1 MVLHRTVL
9 ANSALLSSGLLCHST
24 NQLLRMWLAT
34 ATIAFAIAA
43 RTVQAQATSPL
54 PAGYPS
60 PWASGGPGWDE
71 AYVKAKEFVSKLTL
85 VEKVNITS

>member
-1 MVLHRTVL
+1 
-9 ANSALLSSGLLCHST
+9 
-24 NQLLRMWLAT
+24 MWLAT

-43 RTVQAQATSPL
+43 STAQAQAASPL

-60 PWASGGPGWDE
+60 PCASGGPGWDE
-71 AYVKAKEFVSKLTL
+71 AYAKAKEFVSKLTL